1 MPTFTALVLIHGY
14 LARTRTAIRD
24 RFTGTGHETGASTLE
39 MAVITLALL
48 VVAGILVAAITAAV
62 NSRVAQIN

>member
-24 RFTGTGHETGASTLE
+24 RFADTGHDAGLATLE
-39 MAVITLALL
+39 VALLTVALL
-48 VVAGILVAAITAAV
+48 VVAGILIAAITNAV